1 MKRTVDVNIPLGP
14 IHPCFKEPARLKCE
28 AKGERIV
35 GAEVELGYMKKGIER
50 IMKGRPWQE
59 VMFLAERVCGI
70 CSVIHNMV
78 FIEAMEQI
86 SGISVPPRAAYLRV
100 IANELDR
107 MQSHLLANFSYC
119 YTIEHETLGM
129 YLLDLREQVMDQLER
144 LTGAR
149 VTCAYIIPG
158 GVRCD
163 IPRQDKELLKTSLD
177 RIERATAFGEKRS
190 RALYDNGDEGKG
202 WFEIGKDGSCLHVS
216 NSWCKLHHFQR
227 DEALGQGWLN
237 AVSERSR
244 TLYVDAIQHAIT
256 DKRSYETE
264 YVTALDVRV
273 KLHADIVLS
282 PTGELLGFVGF
293 VTLKAV
299 EA

>member
-1 MKRTVDVNIPLGP
+1 MTSTAIASFSSIP
-14 IHPCFKEPARLKCE
+14 
-28 AKGERIV
+28 
-35 GAEVELGYMKKGIER
+35 
-50 IMKGRPWQE
+50 W
-59 VMFLAERVCGI
+59 
-70 CSVIHNMV
+70 
-78 FIEAMEQI
+78 
-86 SGISVPPRAAYLRV
+86 
-100 IANELDR
+100 
-107 MQSHLLANFSYC
+107 
-119 YTIEHETLGM
+119 
-129 YLLDLREQVMDQLER
+129 
-144 LTGAR
+144 
-149 VTCAYIIPG
+149 G
-158 GVRCD
+158 GVLAFCALIGGAYRTG
-163 IPRQDKELLKTSLD
+163 LLILKKIEKIAAQFSPNGGSSLRDSLD